1 MTADKKAAYTQ
12 IVEYFSDTLAD
23 AEDAVKNGVLTPDDV
38 VDAFVEAIDDWHSY
52 FIDTAA
58 TYASIAKAVR
68 ERVSQA

>member
-1 MTADKKAAYTQ
+1 MTADKKTAYTR
-12 IVEYFSDTLAD
+12 IVEYFGETLAD
-23 AEDAVKNGVLTPDDV
+23 AEESVKEGVLTPDDV
-38 VDAFVEAIDDWHSY
+38 VDAFIEAIDDWHSY

>member
-1 MTADKKAAYTQ
+1 MTIDKKTAYTQ
-12 IVEYFSDTLAD
+12 VVEYFSDTLAD
-23 AEDAVKNGVLTPDDV
+23 AEDAVKNVVLTPDDV

>member
-1 MTADKKAAYTQ
+1 MTIDKKPAYTQ

-52 FIDTAA
+52 FIDSAA

>member
-1 MTADKKAAYTQ
+1 MTIDKKTAYTQ

-52 FIDTAA
+52 FIDSAA

>member
-1 MTADKKAAYTQ
+1 MTIDKKTAYTQ
-12 IVEYFSDTLAD
+12 VVEYFSDTLAD
-23 AEDAVKNGVLTPDDV
+23 AEDAVKTGVLTPDDV

>member
-1 MTADKKAAYTQ
+1 MTIDKKSAYMR

-23 AEDAVKNGVLTPDDV
+23 AEDSVKEGVLTPDDV

-52 FIDTAA
+52 FIDSAA

>member
-1 MTADKKAAYTQ
+1 MTIDKKTAYTQ
-12 IVEYFSDTLAD
+12 IVEYFADTLAD